1 MHKTRFWHI
10 ARQTLQRV
18 LYLIPIL
25 LVASFGI
32 FMLLRLSVGD
42 PIAQYLTLSNLPT
55 TQENIAFLE
64 AEFGLDTPLISQ
76 YIAWLYKA
84 ITLDFGTSFM
94 SGEPVSAVFFSRLP
108 ITLTLV
114 GIGVVLIGIFASI
127 FGSIS
132 ALYKERFPDIV
143 ISIVCF
149 IGACMPSFWLAFLL
163 VWVFALMLGWLP
175 AVWDSTLSSFVL
187 PSISLVFMSLCVT
200 TRLLRT
206 SMLEVLDSRFVLYAK
221 IRQLPRAVITY
232 KHIFK
237 NAILP
242 LLAIMGLHIGELLGG
257 ALIIESIFG
266 IPGIGLY
273 CIQGIA
279 NHDYPIIQCF
289 VIVLCVVFTLANML
303 VDVLC
308 AYLDPRI
315 SL

>member
-114 GIGVVLIGIFASI
+114 GIGVVLIGVFASI

-163 VWVFALMLGWLP
+163 VWVFAITLGWLP

-289 VIVLCVVFTLANML
+289 VIVLCVVFTLANVL

>member
-114 GIGVVLIGIFASI
+114 GIGVVLIGVFASI

-163 VWVFALMLGWLP
+163 VWVFAITLGWLP

-289 VIVLCVVFTLANML
+289 VIVLCVVFTLANVF

>member
-1 MHKTRFWHI
+1 
-10 ARQTLQRV
+10 
-18 LYLIPIL
+18 
-25 LVASFGI
+25 
-32 FMLLRLSVGD
+32 MLLRLSVGD

-114 GIGVVLIGIFASI
+114 GIGVVLIGVFASI

-163 VWVFALMLGWLP
+163 VWVFAITLGWLP

-289 VIVLCVVFTLANML
+289 VIVLCVVFTLANVL

>member
-94 SGEPVSAVFFSRLP
+94 SGEPVNAVFFSRLP

-163 VWVFALMLGWLP
+163 VWVFAITLGWLP

-289 VIVLCVVFTLANML
+289 VIVLCVVFTLANVL

>member
-94 SGEPVSAVFFSRLP
+94 NGEPVSAVFFSRLP

-114 GIGVVLIGIFASI
+114 GIGVVLIGVFASI

-163 VWVFALMLGWLP
+163 VWVFAITLGWLP

-289 VIVLCVVFTLANML
+289 VIVLCVVFTLANVL

>member
-64 AEFGLDTPLISQ
+64 AKFGLDTPLISQ

-163 VWVFALMLGWLP
+163 VWVFAITLGWLP

-289 VIVLCVVFTLANML
+289 VIVLCVVFTLANVL

>member
-149 IGACMPSFWLAFLL
+149 IGACMPSFWLEFLL
-163 VWVFALMLGWLP
+163 VWVFAITLGWLP

-289 VIVLCVVFTLANML
+289 VIVLCVVFTLANVL

>member
-163 VWVFALMLGWLP
+163 VWVFAITLGWLP

-289 VIVLCVVFTLANML
+289 VIVLCVVFTLANVL
-303 VDVLC
+303 IDVLC

>member
-163 VWVFALMLGWLP
+163 VWVFAITLGWLP

-237 NAILP
+237 NAILQ

-289 VIVLCVVFTLANML
+289 VIVLCVVFTLANVL

>member
-289 VIVLCVVFTLANML
+289 VIVLCVVFTLANVL

-308 AYLDPRI
+308 ACLDPRI

>member
-163 VWVFALMLGWLP
+163 VWVFAITLGWLP

-221 IRQLPRAVITY
+221 IRQLPQAVITY

-289 VIVLCVVFTLANML
+289 VIVLCVVFTLANVL

>member
-163 VWVFALMLGWLP
+163 VWVFAITLGWLP

-289 VIVLCVVFTLANML
+289 VIVLCVVFTLANVL

>member
-289 VIVLCVVFTLANML
+289 VIVLCVVFTLANVL

>member
-163 VWVFALMLGWLP
+163 VWVFAITLGWLP

-266 IPGIGLY
+266 VPGIGLY

-289 VIVLCVVFTLANML
+289 VIVLCVVFTLANVL

>member
-163 VWVFALMLGWLP
+163 VWVFAIALGWLP

-289 VIVLCVVFTLANML
+289 VIVLCVVFTLANVL

>member
-1 MHKTRFWHI
+1 
-10 ARQTLQRV
+10 
-18 LYLIPIL
+18 
-25 LVASFGI
+25 
-32 FMLLRLSVGD
+32 
-42 PIAQYLTLSNLPT
+42 
-55 TQENIAFLE
+55 
-64 AEFGLDTPLISQ
+64 
-76 YIAWLYKA
+76 
-84 ITLDFGTSFM
+84 M

-114 GIGVVLIGIFASI
+114 GIGVVLIGVFASI

-163 VWVFALMLGWLP
+163 VWVFAITLGWLP

-289 VIVLCVVFTLANML
+289 VIVLCVVFTLANVL